1 MGIIHRDIKPEN
13 VLLDAPRG
21 NVRIADF
28 NAALVVQGGSAIADG
43 EVYSQDAVGSQPYIA
58 WETAQRRWYGKMV
71 DWWALGILIS
81 EFLTGYPPFWHQN
94 PMEIYKQ
101 YAPAYPTST

>member
-71 DWWALGILIS
+71 DWWALGCVMFDL
-81 EFLTGYPPFWHQN
+81 LTNTVSAWSGVRP
-94 PMEIYKQ
+94 
-101 YAPAYPTST
+101 